1 MTGLALIFGAP
12 AVLWLASWLL
22 ERRMPPLPPGGPQ
35 DAPDLGEAIGAVAS
49 AVAGVTGL
57 CWALVGVAV
66 ALSPVALLAWLVL
79 Q

>member
-1 MTGLALIFGAP
+1 MITEYIVIGAP

-22 ERRMPPLPPGGPQ
+22 ERRLPPLPPLSPQ

-49 AVAGVTGL
+49 VAAGVAGL

-66 ALSPVALLAWLVL
+66 SLSPVLLLAWVVL
-79 Q
+79 R